1 MHGKRRAR
9 ILALQFLY
17 QIDIRGD
24 DVLPVMGE
32 FLSSEPGE
40 SAGYARSLINGC
52 VEKREELDAEIARWS
67 ENWDI
72 KRMATVD
79 RNVLRIACY
88 ELLFVDDIPPKVA
101 MDEAIELAKEFG
113 DADSPSFVNG
123 IVDSIYRSKGE

>member
-24 DVLPVMGE
+24 DALPVMEE
-32 FLSSEPGE
+32 FLSPEPAE
-40 SAGYARSLINGC
+40 AAAYARSLITGC

-72 KRMATVD
+72 QRMATVD
-79 RNVLRIACY
+79 RNVLRIASY
-88 ELLFVDDIPPKVA
+88 ELLFGNEIPPKVA
-101 MDEAIELAKEFG
+101 IDEAIELAKEFG
-113 DADSPSFVNG
+113 DADSPAFVNG
-123 IVDSIYRSKGE
+123 IVDSIYRSRDE

>member
-24 DVLPVMGE
+24 EVLPVLGD
-32 FLSSEPGE
+32 FLSSEPEEASAYAE
-40 SAGYARSLINGC
+40 SLVKGC
-52 VEKREELDAEIARWS
+52 VEKREELDSEISKWS

-72 KRMATVD
+72 QRMATVD
-79 RNVLRIACY
+79 RNVLRIAAY
-88 ELLFVDDIPPKVA
+88 ELLFVEGVPPKVA
-101 MDEAIELAKEFG
+101 IDEAIELAKEFG

-123 IVDSIYRSKGE
+123 IIDSIYRSRSE

>member
-17 QIDIRGD
+17 QIDIRGV
-24 DVLPVMGE
+24 DVLPVMEE

-40 SAGYARSLINGC
+40 SASYAKSLITGC
-52 VEKREELDAEIARWS
+52 VEKREELDAEIAKWS

-79 RNVLRIACY
+79 RNVLRIASY

-113 DADSPSFVNG
+113 DADSPSFING
-123 IVDSIYRSKGE
+123 IVDSIYRSRGE